1 MSSKVHH
8 LNPPGGLR
16 ELYTLIEIFNDK
28 DKYTSLVNEI
38 ETKRAEANDLI
49 SLIGPA
55 KDIHRLRT
63 EAESLNNTAKQNVAI
78 ATERARVV
86 IKEAK
91 HEAEKVTNRAR
102 DIQEKT
108 DQALLAF
115 NADKES
121 LTNAMTVRQEA
132 LTKGAASVARRE
144 KDAELLMKQAQE
156 IKQKYDGKYQN
167 LKKAMGE

>member
-1 MSSKVHH
+1 MSSKIHH

-16 ELYTLIEIFNDK
+16 ELYTLIEILNDK
-28 DKYTSLVNEI
+28 DKYTAMVNEI

-55 KDIHRLRT
+55 KDIHRLRA
-63 EAESLNNTAKQNVAI
+63 EAESLTNTAKQNVAI

-108 DQALLAF
+108 DQALLTF
-115 NADKES
+115 NEERQAQTKSMNKVRTDQMEKEAS
-121 LTNAMTVRQEA
+121 LEKREEEAEA
-132 LTKGAASVARRE
+132 LMSE
-144 KDAELLMKQAQE
+144 AQE
-156 IKQKYDGKYQN
+156 IKDKYDDKYQN
-167 LKKAMGE
+167 LKKAMNE